1 MLQLKLSLLWLLPS
15 QTLFD
20 WNQTKTTLYVFTQ
33 VLEIKQKPGVKCI
46 PLDSKHASPSELWAL
61 LHLQVGFFLSSFCCS
76 AQAKNHF
83 LGNATASD

>member
-61 LHLQVGFFLSSFCCS
+61 LHLQVGFLSDPGVPGPIFVSGCPS
-76 AQAKNHF
+76 QTN
-83 LGNATASD
+83 